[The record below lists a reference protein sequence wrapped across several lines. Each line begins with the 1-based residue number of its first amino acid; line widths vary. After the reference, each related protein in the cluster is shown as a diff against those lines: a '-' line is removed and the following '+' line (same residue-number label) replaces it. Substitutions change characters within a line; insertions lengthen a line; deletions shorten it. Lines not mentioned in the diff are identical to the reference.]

1 MKTQILSNLTEE
13 INNINMAQKNSME
26 QKYEVERLAENYAD
40 SILRFVRR
48 KEDYMQ
54 CCGGMYYA

>member
-1 MKTQILSNLTEE
+1 MKTAQILTNLSEE
-13 INNINMAQKNSME
+13 INNINVMQEKSVIQKTEIDN
-26 QKYEVERLAENYAD
+26 AETYAN

-48 KEDYMQ
+48 KENYME

>member
-13 INNINMAQKNSME
+13 INNINMAQKNSMK
-26 QKYEVERLAENYAD
+26 QKSEVERLAENYAD

-54 CCGGMYYA
+54 CCGGMYV